1 MSPVHQAFNSLLKK
15 EQRHLFSLQRELN
28 KNLLQ
33 LLVHKVDAKLLKTI
47 LLKNKKVKVNQES
60 ESWIIISAGT
70 I

>member
-1 MSPVHQAFNSLLKK
+1 MSSVHQAFKTVYLKK

-47 LLKNKKVKVNQES
+47 LLKKQKSKS
-60 ESWIIISAGT
+60 
-70 I
+70 